1 MSETKKPRGFA
12 CLTPEQRREIASMG
26 GQKSHRNG
34 TAHKFTQEE
43 ASEAGK
49 KGGAHWKGDP
59 EHMRAIGARGG
70 KAKKGYRE
78 RREQQQLEQQS
89 TEQQSAEQPVTQSES
104 VPIALL
110 AQAPQSV
117 EPGREPGQPTR
128 KERRR

>member
-1 MSETKKPRGFA
+1 MSDTKKPRGFA
-12 CLTPEQRREIASMG
+12 CLTPEQRRAIASMG

-49 KGGAHWKGDP
+49 KGGAHWKDDP
-59 EHMRAIGARGG
+59 EYMRAIGARGG

-89 TEQQSAEQPVTQSES
+89 TEQHGEEVEVVAG
-104 VPIALL
+104 ALL
-110 AQAPQSV
+110 AQDPQSI
-117 EPGREPGQPTR
+117 EAGREPSQQTS
-128 KERRR
+128 KEPRR

>member
-1 MSETKKPRGFA
+1 MSKTKKPRGFA
-12 CLTPEQRREIASMG
+12 CLTPEQRRAIASMG

-78 RREQQQLEQQS
+78 RREQQQLEQES
-89 TEQQSAEQPVTQSES
+89 NEQHAEEVE
-104 VPIALL
+104 VVAGALL
-110 AQAPQSV
+110 AQDPQSIEAGHAPSQQTGK
-117 EPGREPGQPTR
+117 EP
-128 KERRR
+128 RR

>member
-1 MSETKKPRGFA
+1 MSKTKKPRGFA
-12 CLTPEQRREIASMG
+12 CLTPEQRRAIASMG

-78 RREQQQLEQQS
+78 RREQQQLEQES
-89 TEQQSAEQPVTQSES
+89 AEQQSAEQPVTQGES

-110 AQAPQSV
+110 AQNPQSV